1 MAGERTE
8 RASPQRRE
16 KARREG
22 DILHS
27 RELTSAAGM
36 LAGVILLG
44 WATPRFIERWVTAL
58 GTSLSYGSI
67 AAWDPSNVA
76 GTFRQLRSLAIFVL
90 TPVGFMAAGV
100 VAAALGAGALQTGG
114 IQIHPQLAGFKGNR
128 LNPLN
133 GLKSLFSLR
142 TAARLG
148 KSLIPALLLAV
159 FALQRI
165 GRQWKLPPFSMT
177 RLLYLTKDAYDLL
190 LAAAWLLF
198 AWAAVDYMVER
209 HSREERLKMSRQE
222 QRDEFKESEGNPQ
235 IRSRI
240 RNLQRLA
247 RRRKMQ
253 ADVARA
259 AVVITNP
266 SHYAVAL
273 DFDFESMEAPTVLA
287 KGQNLIAEEIK
298 EQARWAGV
306 PILENPPLARSLYR
320 LVEPGEQIPIELY
333 AAVASILAFLYRQR
347 VEQEMRQRRARGA
360 PPGSEAQSRNS
371 GAPPAAA
378 RAIIRGTRDGR
389 RKRTAPR
396 SGEAS
401 PAANQAS
408 TAPTATDKTAT
419 EQTARDQGG
428 PS

>member
-27 RELTSAAGM
+27 RELTAAAGM
-36 LAGVILLG
+36 LAGVMLLG
-44 WATPRFIERWVTAL
+44 WATPQFIDRWVTAL
-58 GTSLSYGSI
+58 GSSLSYGSI

-76 GTFRQLRSLAIFVL
+76 GTVRQLRSLALFVL
-90 TPVGFMAAGV
+90 TPVSFVAAGV
-100 VAAALGAGALQTGG
+100 AAAALGAGALQTGG
-114 IQIHPQLAGFKGNR
+114 IQIHPQLAGFKADR

-133 GLKSLFSLR
+133 GLKTLFSLR

-148 KSLIPALLLAV
+148 KSLIPAALLAV

-165 GRQWKLPPFSMT
+165 ERQWKLPPFST
-177 RLLYLTKDAYDLL
+177 ARLIYLAKDAYDLL

-235 IRSRI
+235 IRGRI

-247 RRRKMQ
+247 RRRKLQ

-273 DFDFESMEAPTVLA
+273 DFNFESMEAPTVLA

-320 LVEPGEQIPIELY
+320 MVEPGEQIPMELY

-347 VEQEMRQRRARGA
+347 VEQEMRQRRERGA
-360 PPGSEAQSRNS
+360 HAAREAQARNS
-371 GAPPAAA
+371 GASPAVG
-378 RAIIRGTRDGR
+378 RAVIRGSRDGG
-389 RKRTAPR
+389 RKGTAPR
-396 SGEAS
+396 AGEAS
-401 PAANQAS
+401 RS
-408 TAPTATDKTAT
+408 TGPTANGPTAN
-419 EQTARDQGG
+419 DLGG
-428 PS
+428 SS